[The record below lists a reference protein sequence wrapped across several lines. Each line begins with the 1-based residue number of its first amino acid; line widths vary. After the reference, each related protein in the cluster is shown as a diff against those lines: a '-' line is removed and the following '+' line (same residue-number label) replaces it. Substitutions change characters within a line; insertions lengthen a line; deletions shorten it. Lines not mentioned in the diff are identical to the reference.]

1 MLNVPLRDR
10 ARPAIR
16 RFGFF
21 VAWISIVAFVA
32 LIVLRGWVVWHAIT
46 HVAPCPACM
55 AATAMQQDFVLLG
68 LFLGCVAGAFLVRL
82 YLVQLPFLVLSAV
95 LIIVAAID
103 TVVLLTLTQR
113 LYIFDVFKFGK
124 ELGAISQFAR
134 IFLESGTGKIVG
146 VLSIL
151 GLVLIACLFAPRPR
165 RLKTA
170 MVLLML
176 GAISIAFGSWQPSTM
191 SYIHNEVIE
200 NVLAANLEL
209 GVDRAYSP
217 AFAEQV
223 KRELKPQTPNCVDRP
238 GEIAHP
244 NILFVLVESLS
255 MHHSALFGGARDLT
269 PNLDSIAK
277 RYTYI
282 PDFYANGFTTD
293 GGMIALI
300 TGRSPVPAVGRY
312 ESVEA
317 FKGFDK
323 PVGAL
328 PDALHKNGYD
338 VNFFTTGDLA
348 FLDKTTWLRALNF
361 DHFEGAEHP
370 FYNGMKRWHFNA
382 AEDKELY
389 LRFLQWMDQRT
400 QSSPWFSMLLT
411 VSTHPPFVNPEN
423 DESDEPGAFR
433 YADKQLGM
441 LFEELNKRHFFDN
454 GILLISG
461 DHRSMTPLFAQEQ
474 AKFGDSAMAR
484 VPMVIA
490 TNLPIQRG
498 ALGDAFQ
505 QADLVPSLSNLT
517 NAHSCRT
524 ADEGVFLSDNPVP
537 PAYIVHARGDKRDRL
552 DIYFKD
558 KDRAAREG
566 NIILD
571 GDASRWIGDKPD
583 DWQQIMLRIE
593 ADRIERGGDK
603 ENALDFI
610 IDQYFP
616 RTPGATSTS
625 PRQGE

>member
-1 MLNVPLRDR
+1 VLNVPIRDPSR
-10 ARPAIR
+10 QTAR
-16 RFGFF
+16 RFGFY
-21 VAWISIVAFVA
+21 VAWISIAAFVA
-32 LIVLRGWVVWHAIT
+32 LIALRGWVVWYVIT
-46 HVAPCPACM
+46 NVAPCPACM
-55 AATAMQQDFVLLG
+55 GATAMQQDCVLLG
-68 LFLGCVAGAFLVRL
+68 LFLGCVACAFLFRT
-82 YLVQLPFLVLSAV
+82 YLLQVPFLLLSAI

-113 LYIFDVFKFGK
+113 LYIFDVLKFGK

-146 VLSIL
+146 VLSIF

-165 RLKTA
+165 RFKEAL
-170 MVLLML
+170 VLALL
-176 GAISIAFGSWQPSTM
+176 GMISAVFGSWRPSTM
-191 SYIHNEVIE
+191 SYIHYEVIQ

-209 GVDRAYSP
+209 GVDRSYSP

-223 KRELKPQTPNCVDRP
+223 KRELRPEAPICVDRT
-238 GEIAHP
+238 GDITHP

-269 PNLDSIAK
+269 PNVDAIAQ

-282 PDFYANGFTTD
+282 PNFYANGFTTD

-300 TGRSPVPAVGRY
+300 TGRSPIPAVGRY

-317 FKGFDK
+317 FKGFDN
-323 PVGAL
+323 PMSAL
-328 PDALHKNGYD
+328 PDVLHKNGYS

-348 FLDKTTWLRALNF
+348 FLDKTTWLRDLNF
-361 DHFEGAEHP
+361 DHFEGAENP
-370 FYNGMKRWHFNA
+370 FYDGMKRWHFNA

-389 LRFLQWMDQRT
+389 LRFLQWMDQRDS
-400 QSSPWFSMLLT
+400 SSPWFSMLLT

-423 DESDEPGAFR
+423 DQPDEPGVFK
-433 YADKQLGM
+433 YADKQIGM
-441 LFEELNKRHFFDN
+441 LFDELNKRHFFDN

-474 AKFGDSAMAR
+474 TKFGDSAMAR
-484 VPMVIA
+484 VPMVFA
-490 TNLPIQRG
+490 TNLPIKRG
-498 ALGDAFQ
+498 ALSDAFQ
-505 QADLVPSLSNLT
+505 QADLLPSLENLT
-517 NAHSCRT
+517 ASHSCRT
-524 ADEGVFLSDNPVP
+524 EGEGLFLSDNPIP

-552 DIYFKD
+552 DIYFKG
-558 KDRAAREG
+558 KDGSPREG

-583 DWQQIMLRIE
+583 DWQQIMLRIA
-593 ADRIERGGDK
+593 ADRIDRGGDK

-616 RTPGATSTS
+616 HSS
-625 PRQGE
+625 D